1 MTNILVVE
9 DELSIRSFVSLSLRK
24 KGYEVVEAE
33 SGEQALQLFENKI
46 FDVVLLDL
54 MLPGIDGFA
63 VCEQIRKMNQKV
75 GIIMITAK
83 TQQKDKIDG
92 LVIGADDYLCKPFSL
107 QELEVRI
114 FSLLRRINVTDAA
127 TSKMSDMLISGDFKM
142 DIKNNKFYSSDEV
155 VKLTPT
161 EFSLLH
167 FLMEH
172 PNELF
177 TRNELLDVVWGEH
190 YVGELKVVDVNIR
203 RIRQKIEKD
212 PSSPMYL
219 CTEWGRGYHWK
230 VNE

>member
-1 MTNILVVE
+1 M
-9 DELSIRSFVSLSLRK
+9 
-24 KGYEVVEAE
+24 VEAE

-114 FSLLRRINVTDAA
+114 FRSC
-127 TSKMSDMLISGDFKM
+127 
-142 DIKNNKFYSSDEV
+142 
-155 VKLTPT
+155 
-161 EFSLLH
+161 
-167 FLMEH
+167 
-172 PNELF
+172 
-177 TRNELLDVVWGEH
+177 GE
-190 YVGELKVVDVNIR
+190 
-203 RIRQKIEKD
+203 
-212 PSSPMYL
+212 
-219 CTEWGRGYHWK
+219 
-230 VNE
+230 